1 MIRRIVG
8 IAHVKDLD
16 SIEPADRRAACE
28 GAALA
33 FGRALM
39 VGGAGAAATVEEL
52 VAKANGAR
60 AKLA

>member
-1 MIRRIVG
+1 MIRRVVG

-33 FGRALM
+33 FGRALL
-39 VGGAGAAATVEEL
+39 VGGAGAHSSVEALAA
-52 VAKANGAR
+52 AADKAR
-60 AKLA
+60 AVL